1 MRTDVIKTTVKIL
14 TVEILAQLGFWLID
28 GKYRLGVLI
37 VR

>member
-1 MRTDVIKTTVKIL
+1 MRNDVIKTTII